1 MKWLKRQ
8 ENERAMQARIEQ
20 LQRELDNA
28 RYTAVPITT
37 IQPIRAPP
45 TPAER
50 YVNPRS
56 RPVTPLKELPKRP
69 PGNSPI
75 HDLLRK
81 IAQTCTRVAH
91 GEGKNSVALNE
102 QTKNDI
108 RVHKL
113 DLKMAERQVIGRTLR
128 MDEWNELPEAQKEI
142 YSQQML
148 EAVKARIQ
156 NRYTAG
162 RK

>member
-1 MKWLKRQ
+1 ML
-8 ENERAMQARIEQ
+8 
-20 LQRELDNA
+20 
-28 RYTAVPITT
+28 
-37 IQPIRAPP
+37 
-45 TPAER
+45 
-50 YVNPRS
+50 
-56 RPVTPLKELPKRP
+56 
-69 PGNSPI
+69 
-75 HDLLRK
+75 
-81 IAQTCTRVAH
+81 VAH

-128 MDEWNELPEAQKEI
+128 MDEWNELPDAQKDA

>member
-1 MKWLKRQ
+1 
-8 ENERAMQARIEQ
+8 
-20 LQRELDNA
+20 
-28 RYTAVPITT
+28 
-37 IQPIRAPP
+37 
-45 TPAER
+45 
-50 YVNPRS
+50 
-56 RPVTPLKELPKRP
+56 
-69 PGNSPI
+69 
-75 HDLLRK
+75 
-81 IAQTCTRVAH
+81 VAH

-128 MDEWNELPEAQKEI
+128 MDEWNELPETQKEI

>member
-1 MKWLKRQ
+1 ML
-8 ENERAMQARIEQ
+8 
-20 LQRELDNA
+20 
-28 RYTAVPITT
+28 
-37 IQPIRAPP
+37 
-45 TPAER
+45 
-50 YVNPRS
+50 
-56 RPVTPLKELPKRP
+56 
-69 PGNSPI
+69 
-75 HDLLRK
+75 
-81 IAQTCTRVAH
+81 VAH

-128 MDEWNELPEAQKEI
+128 MDEWNELPDAQKDI

-148 EAVKARIQ
+148 EAVKIRIQ

>member
-1 MKWLKRQ
+1 M
-8 ENERAMQARIEQ
+8 
-20 LQRELDNA
+20 
-28 RYTAVPITT
+28 
-37 IQPIRAPP
+37 
-45 TPAER
+45 
-50 YVNPRS
+50 
-56 RPVTPLKELPKRP
+56 
-69 PGNSPI
+69 
-75 HDLLRK
+75 
-81 IAQTCTRVAH
+81 AH

>member
-1 MKWLKRQ
+1 M
-8 ENERAMQARIEQ
+8 
-20 LQRELDNA
+20 
-28 RYTAVPITT
+28 
-37 IQPIRAPP
+37 
-45 TPAER
+45 
-50 YVNPRS
+50 
-56 RPVTPLKELPKRP
+56 
-69 PGNSPI
+69 
-75 HDLLRK
+75 
-81 IAQTCTRVAH
+81 AH

-128 MDEWNELPEAQKEI
+128 MDEWNELPETQKEI